1 MLVCCSYRQRKRSQ
15 RYTKDFVE
23 AVSDIDLNIDSDDDI
38 MGEAVY
44 DEEYHRSK
52 KQQKAG
58 LSEND
63 EEFQLEQVTSDGGN
77 RVVHSLS
84 EDADEL
90 QWYKRFP
97 LHNPQGTKLRSA
109 DEIQIGIRRSKHSTL
124 PRINYQQYDISGR
137 DIEFGKQEKCSAS
150 DPDVGSDAQ
159 NDMEVSTTSQD
170 REEEDDEVNKA
181 RQRRIEKALV
191 PSRES
196 ESVRRKFLDLNE
208 QVHVGGLDDAPVLL
222 KDEHPNNGHE
232 KCSAAH

>member
-1 MLVCCSYRQRKRSQ
+1 
-15 RYTKDFVE
+15 VE
-23 AVSDIDLNIDSDDDI
+23 AVSDIDSDDDI

-44 DEEYHRSK
+44 DEEYLRSK
-52 KQQKAG
+52 KHQKAG

-63 EEFQLEQVTSDGGN
+63 EEFQLEQVASDGGN
-77 RVVHSLS
+77 GVVHSLSAS

-97 LHNPQGTKLRSA
+97 LHNPQGTKLRSI
-109 DEIQIGIRRSKHSTL
+109 DEIQIGIRRSKRSTR

-137 DIEFGKQEKCSAS
+137 DIEFGKQEKCSAL

-181 RQRRIEKALV
+181 RQRRLEKKALV

-208 QVHVGGLDDAPVLL
+208 QVPIGGLDDAPVLV
-222 KDEHPNNGHE
+222 KDEQPNNGHE
-232 KCSAAH
+232 NCSAAH